1 MKISDRVVE
10 VKRLAVV
17 DLRGSRTGCRPRSI
31 AGVLGFILHQNEA
44 GLPLCVEH
52 CAIGAERQPL
62 AVAHDES
69 GADKVRARG
78 QIGDDSGQIGGKE
91 GLQLG
96 RRVDYVWFHHNRRR
110 RRLGTS
116 MC

>member
-31 AGVLGFILHQNEA
+31 AGVLGCILHQNVA

-52 CAIGAERQPL
+52 CAIRAERQPL
-62 AVAHDES
+62 AVAHDQG
-69 GADKVRARG
+69 GAEKVRARG
-78 QIGDDSGQIGGKE
+78 QVDVDGGLVGGEE
-91 GLQLG
+91 GVELG
-96 RRVDYVWFHHNRRR
+96 RRVDHDWWW
-110 RRLGTS
+110 
-116 MC
+116 